1 MSHSGVILENTHP
14 FGVAVPADN
23 TVLLLSVRFNI
34 LIQKF
39 ASEGLPANHPDALL
53 REEVER
59 LRVAHV
65 GTSLRHRESEVCKSV
80 AAGRRFV
87 IKMDGGVKWGDI
99 ELRFDLLLCHGHRL
113 GERIWAAECHGGHF
127 DDSKCC

>member
-1 MSHSGVILENTHP
+1 MPVGAVDCGLGDGMIPCLLQEDTILLEISETRPSVMSHS
-14 FGVAVPADN
+14 
-23 TVLLLSVRFNI
+23 
-34 LIQKF
+34 
-39 ASEGLPANHPDALL
+39 
-53 REEVER
+53 VER

-65 GTSLRHRESEVCKSV
+65 RTSLRHRESEVCKGV

-87 IKMDGGVKWGDI
+87 IKMNGGVKWGNI